1 MQSSFVDLSLKI
13 MVWLACKPKKN
24 NSINCEGRC
33 LWKNDLKNT
42 GACRHLREC
51 SDPWKRAAFPTDD
64 DDDAAAAAAA
74 ENGYGVPKF
83 SDNNTT
89 GIEEGADE
97 SKNWNSEAS
106 WFAIVAIIMAAG
118 LAVGILLKKTSLLGG
133 TRSEASHLLADLSS
147 TTSGSS
153 EMAAKFHVNLL
164 GTDFSLG
171 ERSPG

>member
-1 MQSSFVDLSLKI
+1 LLASLKK
-13 MVWLACKPKKN
+13 L
-24 NSINCEGRC
+24 NSIICEGRC

-42 GACRHLREC
+42 GACRHLTEC

-64 DDDAAAAAAA
+64 DAAAAAAAAAAA

-83 SDNNTT
+83 SDNNTS

-133 TRSEASHLLADLSS
+133 TQSEASHLLADLSS

-153 EMAAKFHVNLL
+153 DTAAKFHVNLL

-171 ERSPG
+171 ARSPG

>member
-1 MQSSFVDLSLKI
+1 LLASLKNI
-13 MVWLACKPKKN
+13 F
-24 NSINCEGRC
+24 SIHCEGRC

-42 GACRHLREC
+42 GACRHLTEC
-51 SDPWKRAAFPTDD
+51 SDPWMRAAFPTD

-74 ENGYGVPKF
+74 ENGYGVPEF
-83 SDNNTT
+83 SDNNTS

-97 SKNWNSEAS
+97 SKKWNSEAS
-106 WFAIVAIIMAAG
+106 WFAIVAIIIAAG
-118 LAVGILLKKTSLLGG
+118 LAVGILLKKTSPLGG
-133 TRSEASHLLADLSS
+133 TRSEASHLLAELSS

>member
-1 MQSSFVDLSLKI
+1 M
-13 MVWLACKPKKN
+13 
-24 NSINCEGRC
+24 
-33 LWKNDLKNT
+33 KNT
-42 GACRHLREC
+42 GACRHLTEC
-51 SDPWKRAAFPTDD
+51 SDPWMRAAFPTD

-74 ENGYGVPKF
+74 ENGYGVPEF
-83 SDNNTT
+83 SDNNTS

-97 SKNWNSEAS
+97 SKKWNSEAS

-118 LAVGILLKKTSLLGG
+118 LAVGILLKKTSPLGG
-133 TRSEASHLLADLSS
+133 TRSEASHLLAELSS

>member
-1 MQSSFVDLSLKI
+1 LLASLKK
-13 MVWLACKPKKN
+13 V

-42 GACRHLREC
+42 GACRHLTEC

-64 DDDAAAAAAA
+64 DDAAAAAAAAAAA

-83 SDNNTT
+83 SDNNTS

-133 TRSEASHLLADLSS
+133 TQSEASHLLADLSS

-153 EMAAKFHVNLL
+153 DTAAKFHVNLL